1 MDKSTEN
8 PEQPVLRLSV
18 AIPTYRREAVLIDTL
33 GDLLALQPVPVEI
46 LVLDQTKIHE
56 AETALRLQELAA
68 RGAISWVRLQQPSI
82 TAAMNEG
89 LRRATGDVV
98 LFLDDDIRP
107 EPELFEAH
115 LAAHRDHPSGLVA
128 GRVIQPWDEDSK
140 DVGGQPFHFASTRAA
155 LINEFMGGNFSIKKD
170 VARELGGF
178 DENFVRVAYRFEAE
192 FAHRYRASSRQIRFE
207 PRACLHHLKAPAGG
221 TRTFGEHLTTW
232 RPDHAVGA
240 YYFGLRTGRWR
251 EFVTRPV
258 RAIATRYHLRH
269 PWRMLATLVAEL
281 AGMLW
286 AVVLFVKGPKRLG
299 PARDPLSP

>member
-1 MDKSTEN
+1 VREPLALTI
-8 PEQPVLRLSV
+8 
-18 AIPTYRREAVLIDTL
+18 AIPTYRREAVLIDTIQA
-33 GDLLALQPVPVEI
+33 LLTLHPAPLEV
-46 LVLDQTKIHE
+46 LVLDQTERHE
-56 AETALRLQELAA
+56 AETASYLLELAS
-68 RGAISWVRLQQPSI
+68 RGAINWIRLGKPSI

-107 EPELFEAH
+107 EPELLGAH

-128 GRVIQPWDEDSK
+128 GRVIQPWEEDSK
-140 DVGGQPFHFASTRAA
+140 FVEGRTFHFASTRTAV
-155 LINEFMGGNFSIKKD
+155 IDEFMGGNFSIRKN
-170 VARELGGF
+170 VALELGGF

-192 FAHRYRASSRQIRFE
+192 FAHRYRASGRQIRFE